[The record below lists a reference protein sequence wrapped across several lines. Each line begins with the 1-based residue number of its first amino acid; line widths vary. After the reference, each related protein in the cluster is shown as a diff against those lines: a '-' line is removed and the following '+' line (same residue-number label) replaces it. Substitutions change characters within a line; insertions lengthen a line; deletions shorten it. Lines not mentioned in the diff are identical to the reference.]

1 MKIIVG
7 LGNPGK
13 KYANTRHNAGFLFVD
28 KLQEENK
35 ENFDNWRFEK
45 KFDAETSTGIL
56 NKEKVTLVKPQTFMN
71 NSGQSVA
78 KIVDFYKLDTE
89 KDLIII
95 RDDIDLE
102 LSKVRTKKD
111 SSAGGH
117 KGIKSIINLLGTKN
131 FTQIKIGVGGRIK
144 GEWNT
149 EKKVEDYVLENFSKE
164 EKKTINHRVE
174 EKVKKLDFLNKM
186 HNQQTKGCK

>member
-102 LSKVRTKKD
+102 LGKVRTKKD

-164 EKKTINHRVE
+164 EKKAINHRVE